1 MNPLPRKLRRLVNKS
16 EVNIVDLGEDTDRPG
31 VPPELEDLTLV
42 QGPRIFHWLI
52 ERCQG
57 KMRAEALA
65 GVSHS
70 TMSRW
75 VHSKPG
81 QAFGQR
87 HDTQTCRSYSSI
99 WFGYP
104 TPFPG
109 FDRLVEEV
117 FGEDK
122 SFLGVCIER
131 YGLKSTLIS
140 LRASRGF
147 GLEMLELTDRQILN
161 ASRAVELPGATRRR
175 WLSGVRYPVQWR
187 ALDALCMHVLGWSW
201 LETLLWVRPVALP
214 RRVSKEAL
222 LCLIEESW
230 ELRS

>member
-1 MNPLPRKLRRLVNKS
+1 MSLFSLKLQRLLDNS
-16 EVNIVDLGEDTDRPG
+16 EVQIVDLGRSRNHPE
-31 VPPELEDLTLV
+31 VPSELEDLTLV
-42 QGPRIFHWLI
+42 QGPRLFQWLI
-52 ERCQG
+52 EQCHG
-57 KMRAEALA
+57 KMQAETVA

-87 HDTQTCRSYSSI
+87 HDARTCRSISSI

-109 FDRLVEEV
+109 FDRLVEEIY
-117 FGEDK
+117 GEDK
-122 SFLGVCIER
+122 SFLGVCIQR
-131 YGLKSTLIS
+131 HGLKKTLHWM
-140 LRASRGF
+140 RGFRGF
-147 GLEMLELTDRQILN
+147 GLEMLDATPEQIVA
-161 ASRAVELPGATRRR
+161 ASRVVEIPDATRRR
-175 WLSGVRYPVQWR
+175 WRSGVKYPKQWR
-187 ALDALCMHVLGWSW
+187 ALDALCFHVLGLSW
-201 LETLLWVRPVALP
+201 LETLLRVRPVAIP

-230 ELRS
+230 EQR